1 MPPNP
6 PVQENESEVRA
17 LCYIW
22 PTTDPNHP
30 DSGSDSD
37 GDTNDDTYKPKNPPA
52 TTSTGDSEAGAFTDG
67 NSTSGTGKHAK
78 QAANL
83 EKGKKPKK
91 KKAKVSNLI
100 DTDDSITDETAV
112 RWSRPPFM
120 SPIPMLQ

>member
-22 PTTDPNHP
+22 PTTDLNRP

-37 GDTNDDTYKPKNPPA
+37 GDTNDDAYKPKNPPA
-52 TTSTGDSEAGAFTDG
+52 ATSTGDSEAGASMDE
-67 NSTSGTGKHAK
+67 NSASGTGKRAE
-78 QAANL
+78 QAAEL
-83 EKGKKPKK
+83 EKNKKPKK

-100 DTDDSITDETAV
+100 DTDDNITDETAV
-112 RWSRPPFM
+112 G
-120 SPIPMLQ
+120 

>member
-6 PVQENESEVRA
+6 PVQENESEVHV

-30 DSGSDSD
+30 DSRSDSD
-37 GDTNDDTYKPKNPPA
+37 VDTNDDAYKPKNPPA
-52 TTSTGDSEAGAFTDG
+52 ATSTGDSEAGAFTDED
-67 NSTSGTGKHAK
+67 SASGTGKRAEQDAK
-78 QAANL
+78 S
-83 EKGKKPKK
+83 EKSKKPKK

-112 RWSRPPFM
+112 GWSRPPFM